1 MVQNLLGYLKMINK
15 LMTLHTRLISKN
27 TLVLKNRL
35 VSKKIV
41 VAKNS
46 VTSKGEITSRRFING
61 PQISHLKSCIGL
73 SIAMV
78 LVGCSDDVGKVSLG
92 LFTTKDVVINAKQ
105 DPIVTGVTCHISHVE
120 ADLDFSD
127 PSDMSIA
134 CRQTGEISAQA
145 LAKIDRSKNG
155 EVVFKESKSILFKS
169 LKVRRIYD
177 AENKSLIYLSY
188 STKESSGSH
197 HHSLSTVPLY
207 NTKAWQ
213 WALAQD
219 VKN

>member
-1 MVQNLLGYLKMINK
+1 MIKKSSIQKIAPKYLTPTKVFLTFIFGLT
-15 LMTLHTRLISKN
+15 LM
-27 TLVLKNRL
+27 
-35 VSKKIV
+35 
-41 VAKNS
+41 
-46 VTSKGEITSRRFING
+46 
-61 PQISHLKSCIGL
+61 
-73 SIAMV
+73 
-78 LVGCSDDVGKVSLG
+78 GCSDDVGKVSLG

-134 CRQTGEISAQA
+134 CRQTGEITAEHLAQ
-145 LAKIDRSKNG
+145 IDRSKNG

-177 AENKSLIYLSY
+177 AENKTLIYLSY

-213 WALAQD
+213 WALAQN